1 MESSERLCSPV
12 CVHLLHRP
20 PLPQSL
26 HHLHSLTAGSISQY
40 TTFHSNNHNLSLSL
54 SVAPSLLT
62 VSVLLLNTDHSAVRG
77 RRDAVTMAESD
88 VNILCQSSLDIQL
101 VGNCHLAF
109 NNYCQLCH
117 NKTSVAS
124 TVNFV
129 KINPDHLFDPN
140 TL

>member
-1 MESSERLCSPV
+1 MWRAVRDCAV
-12 CVHLLHRP
+12 QCVYTCYTV
-20 PLPQSL
+20 
-26 HHLHSLTAGSISQY
+26 LHSPRASTTSTLSPLAVSVSTQHSTA
-40 TTFHSNNHNLSLSL
+40 TTTTPV
-54 SVAPSLLT
+54 SVSRST
-62 VSVLLLNTDHSAVRG
+62 VSPYSQCPPAQYRPQCSAVRSW
-77 RRDAVTMAESD
+77 RVTSTYCAS
-88 VNILCQSSLDIQL
+88 LQSSLDIQL